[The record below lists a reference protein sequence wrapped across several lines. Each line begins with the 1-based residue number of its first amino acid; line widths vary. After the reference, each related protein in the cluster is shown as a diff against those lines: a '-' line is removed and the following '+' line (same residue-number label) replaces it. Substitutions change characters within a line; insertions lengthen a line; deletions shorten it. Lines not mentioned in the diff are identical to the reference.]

1 MLFAPASYHGRDAPL
16 GAPETGKGGAAM
28 ELLGI
33 FHKKTFMEA
42 RGVCEAPYIE
52 KGGHALSAR
61 DAATSGG
68 VMACALGR
76 MRNAAALAEE
86 LGLMREERSLA
97 RIVLAAYARWGED
110 YIEHIE
116 GPVLTAVLDRDADA
130 LILCRDRMGERRVF
144 YTAQD
149 GCVAFADH
157 PDMLLEA
164 GCLRPVVDMDGLRE
178 LFGLG
183 PARTPGKTPWRGMY
197 ALEPGCALVARAEN
211 ARVRRYFR
219 LEAREHEDGAAATV
233 ETVRMMIERAVDDIA
248 PLRPAAMLSG
258 GIDSTL
264 LTALLRKRME
274 PVRSFSVDYEGN
286 DRHFRANAF
295 QPARD
300 APYIALAVE
309 RIGCKHTAVELKQAS
324 LAQALEEAVDARGF
338 PGMADVDSS
347 LLLFARKIAPQARFA
362 LSGECGDEVFGGY
375 PWFRDAHSISGES
388 FPWSGSLELRAGI
401 LKRRVREKL
410 DIRNYVRGALSDAI
424 SRVEHLP
431 HESAEGRC
439 LRTMQHMCFA
449 FFMANLQ
456 ERALAMCEH
465 SHLGVLTPFADE
477 RLVQYVYNVPWEMKF
492 MGGREKGLLR
502 EAAGAL
508 LPESLRYRRK
518 SPYPKTCDP
527 AYARIVCGMVQGMLA
542 EKKSPILQLV
552 DARALEK
559 LAASDLSPAQTPW
572 FGQLMAGPQMLAY
585 LWQVNAWLAARHA
598 EVAL

>member
-1 MLFAPASYHGRDAPL
+1 
-16 GAPETGKGGAAM
+16 M

-164 GCLRPVVDMDGLRE
+164 GCLRPVVDIDGLRE

-197 ALEPGCALVARAEN
+197 ALEPGCALVARGES

-219 LEAREHEDGAAATV
+219 LEAREHEDDAAATV

-264 LTALLRKRME
+264 LTALLRQRME

-309 RIGCKHTAVELKQAS
+309 RIGCQHTAVELTQAS

-347 LLLFARKIAPQARFA
+347 LLLFARRIAPQARFA

-388 FPWSGSLELRAGI
+388 FPWSGSLELRAGV
-401 LKRRVREKL
+401 LRRRVREKL
-410 DIRNYVRGALSDAI
+410 DIREYVRGALSEAI

-477 RLVQYVYNVPWEMKF
+477 RLVQYIYNVPWEMKF

>member
-1 MLFAPASYHGRDAPL
+1 M
-16 GAPETGKGGAAM
+16 
-28 ELLGI
+28 
-33 FHKKTFMEA
+33 
-42 RGVCEAPYIE
+42 
-52 KGGHALSAR
+52 
-61 DAATSGG
+61 
-68 VMACALGR
+68 
-76 MRNAAALAEE
+76 
-86 LGLMREERSLA
+86 
-97 RIVLAAYARWGED
+97 
-110 YIEHIE
+110 
-116 GPVLTAVLDRDADA
+116 
-130 LILCRDRMGERRVF
+130 
-144 YTAQD
+144 
-149 GCVAFADH
+149 
-157 PDMLLEA
+157 EA
-164 GCLRPVVDMDGLRE
+164 GCLRPVVDIDGLRE

-197 ALEPGCALVARAEN
+197 ALEPGCALVARGES

-219 LEAREHEDGAAATV
+219 LEAREHEDDAASTV
-233 ETVRMMIERAVDDIA
+233 ETVRMMIERAVDDVA

-274 PVRSFSVDYEGN
+274 PVRTFSVDYEGN

-295 QPARD
+295 QPTRD

-309 RIGCKHTAVELKQAS
+309 RIGCQHTAVELTQAS

-410 DIRNYVRGALSDAI
+410 DIRNTCAGRFPRPSPAWNTCRTRAPRAAVCAPCSTCALRS
-424 SRVEHLP
+424 SWP
-431 HESAEGRC
+431 
-439 LRTMQHMCFA
+439 
-449 FFMANLQ
+449 NLQ

-527 AYARIVCGMVQGMLA
+527 AYAHRLRHGAGHAGGKEEPHFAVGGRAGAGKAGRLGPLPRA
-542 EKKSPILQLV
+542 
-552 DARALEK
+552 DAVVRAM
-559 LAASDLSPAQTPW
+559 
-572 FGQLMAGPQMLAY
+572 MAGPQMLAY

>member
-1 MLFAPASYHGRDAPL
+1 
-16 GAPETGKGGAAM
+16 M

-33 FHKKTFMEA
+33 FHKKTWMEA

-144 YTAQD
+144 YTASD

-197 ALEPGCALVARAEN
+197 ALEPGCALVARGES

-219 LEAREHEDGAAATV
+219 LEAREHEDDAASTV
-233 ETVRMMIERAVDDIA
+233 ETVRMMIERAVDDVA

-264 LTALLRKRME
+264 LTALLRQRME

-309 RIGCKHTAVELKQAS
+309 RIGCEHTAVELTQAS

-410 DIRNYVRGALSDAI
+410 DIREYVRGALSEAI
-424 SRVEHLP
+424 SHVEHLP

-439 LRTMQHMCFA
+439 LRTRQHMCFA

-456 ERALAMCEH
+456 ERVLSMCEH

-585 LWQVNAWLAARHA
+585 LWQVNAWLAGRHA

>member
-1 MLFAPASYHGRDAPL
+1 
-16 GAPETGKGGAAM
+16 M

-33 FHKKTFMEA
+33 FHKKTWMEA

-76 MRNAAALAEE
+76 MRNAAKLAEE

-144 YTAQD
+144 YTASD

-197 ALEPGCALVARAEN
+197 ALEPGCALVARGES

-309 RIGCKHTAVELKQAS
+309 RIGCEHTAVELTQAS

-375 PWFRDAHSISGES
+375 PWFRDAHSISGDS
-388 FPWSGSLELRAGI
+388 FPWSGSLELRAGV
-401 LKRRVREKL
+401 LRRRVREKL
-410 DIRNYVRGALSDAI
+410 DIREYVRGALSEAI

-508 LPESLRYRRK
+508 LPEALRYRKK

-559 LAASDLSPAQTPW
+559 LAASDLSPTKTPW

>member
-1 MLFAPASYHGRDAPL
+1 
-16 GAPETGKGGAAM
+16 M

-33 FHKKTFMEA
+33 FHKKTWMEA

-76 MRNAAALAEE
+76 MRNAAKLAEE

-144 YTAQD
+144 YTASD

-164 GCLRPVVDMDGLRE
+164 GCLRPVVDIDGLRE

-197 ALEPGCALVARAEN
+197 ALEPGCVLVARGES
-211 ARVRRYFR
+211 ARV
-219 LEAREHEDGAAATV
+219 
-233 ETVRMMIERAVDDIA
+233 
-248 PLRPAAMLSG
+248 RPAAMLSG

-264 LTALLRKRME
+264 LTALLRQRME

-309 RIGCKHTAVELKQAS
+309 RIGCEHTAVELTQAS

-410 DIRNYVRGALSDAI
+410 DIREYVRGALSDAI

-465 SHLGVLTPFADE
+465 SHLGVLTPFADD

>member
-1 MLFAPASYHGRDAPL
+1 
-16 GAPETGKGGAAM
+16 M

-164 GCLRPVVDMDGLRE
+164 GCLRPVVDIDGLRE

-197 ALEPGCALVARAEN
+197 ALEPGCALVARGEN

-264 LTALLRKRME
+264 LTALLRQRME

-309 RIGCKHTAVELKQAS
+309 RIGCQHTAVELTQAS

-347 LLLFARKIAPQARFA
+347 LLLFARRIAPQARFA

-375 PWFRDAHSISGES
+375 PWFRDAHSLNGGS
-388 FPWSGSLELRAGI
+388 FPWSGSLELRAGV
-401 LKRRVREKL
+401 LRRRVREKL
-410 DIRNYVRGALSDAI
+410 DIREYVRGALSEAV

-439 LRTMQHMCFA
+439 LRTMQHMCFE

-456 ERALAMCEH
+456 ERALSMCEH
-465 SHLGVLTPFADE
+465 SHMGVLTPFADE

>member
-1 MLFAPASYHGRDAPL
+1 
-16 GAPETGKGGAAM
+16 M

-33 FHKKTFMEA
+33 FHKKTWMEA

-76 MRNAAALAEE
+76 MRNAAKLAEE

-164 GCLRPVVDMDGLRE
+164 GCLRPVVDIDGLRE

-197 ALEPGCALVARAEN
+197 ALEPGCALVARGEN

-219 LEAREHEDGAAATV
+219 LEAREHEDDAASTV

-264 LTALLRKRME
+264 LTALLRQRME

-309 RIGCKHTAVELKQAS
+309 RIGCEHTAVELTQAS

-347 LLLFARKIAPQARFA
+347 LLLFARRIAPQARFA

-410 DIRNYVRGALSDAI
+410 DIREYVRGALSEAI

>member
-1 MLFAPASYHGRDAPL
+1 
-16 GAPETGKGGAAM
+16 M

-309 RIGCKHTAVELKQAS
+309 RIGCQHTAVELTQAS

-375 PWFRDAHSISGES
+375 PWFRDAHSISGDS
-388 FPWSGSLELRAGI
+388 FPWSGSLELRAGV
-401 LKRRVREKL
+401 LRRRVREKL
-410 DIRNYVRGALSDAI
+410 DIREYVRGALSEAI

>member
-1 MLFAPASYHGRDAPL
+1 
-16 GAPETGKGGAAM
+16 M

-76 MRNAAALAEE
+76 MRNAAKLAEE

-144 YTAQD
+144 YIAQD

-164 GCLRPVVDMDGLRE
+164 GCLRPVVDIDGLRE

-197 ALEPGCALVARAEN
+197 ALEPGCALVARGES

-219 LEAREHEDGAAATV
+219 LEAREHEDGAVATV

-264 LTALLRKRME
+264 LTALLRQRME

-309 RIGCKHTAVELKQAS
+309 RIGCEHTAVELTQAS

-388 FPWSGSLELRAGI
+388 FPWSGSLELRAGV
-401 LKRRVREKL
+401 LRRRVREKL
-410 DIRNYVRGALSDAI
+410 DIRNYVRGALSEAI

>member
-1 MLFAPASYHGRDAPL
+1 
-16 GAPETGKGGAAM
+16 M

-76 MRNAAALAEE
+76 MRNAAKLAAE

-183 PARTPGKTPWRGMY
+183 PARTPGKTPWRDMY
-197 ALEPGCALVARAEN
+197 ALEPGCALVARGES

-219 LEAREHEDGAAATV
+219 LEAREHEDDAASTV

-264 LTALLRKRME
+264 LTALLRQRME

-286 DRHFRANAF
+286 DHHFRANAF

-309 RIGCKHTAVELKQAS
+309 RIGCQHTAVELTQAS

-388 FPWSGSLELRAGI
+388 FPWSGSLELRAGV
-401 LKRRVREKL
+401 LRRRVREKL
-410 DIRNYVRGALSDAI
+410 DIREYVRGALSEAI

>member
-1 MLFAPASYHGRDAPL
+1 M
-16 GAPETGKGGAAM
+16 
-28 ELLGI
+28 
-33 FHKKTFMEA
+33 
-42 RGVCEAPYIE
+42 
-52 KGGHALSAR
+52 
-61 DAATSGG
+61 
-68 VMACALGR
+68 
-76 MRNAAALAEE
+76 
-86 LGLMREERSLA
+86 
-97 RIVLAAYARWGED
+97 
-110 YIEHIE
+110 
-116 GPVLTAVLDRDADA
+116 LTAVLDRDADA

-197 ALEPGCALVARAEN
+197 ALEPGCALVARGES

-264 LTALLRKRME
+264 LTALLRQRME
-274 PVRSFSVDYEGN
+274 PVRTFSVDYEGN

-309 RIGCKHTAVELKQAS
+309 RIGCEHTAVELTQAS

-347 LLLFARKIAPQARFA
+347 LLLFARRIAPQARFA

-388 FPWSGSLELRAGI
+388 FPWSGSLELRAGV
-401 LKRRVREKL
+401 LRRRVREKL
-410 DIRNYVRGALSDAI
+410 DIRNYVRGALSEAV

>member
-1 MLFAPASYHGRDAPL
+1 
-16 GAPETGKGGAAM
+16 M

-76 MRNAAALAEE
+76 MRNAAKLAEE

-144 YTAQD
+144 YTASD

-197 ALEPGCALVARAEN
+197 ALEPGCALVARGEN

-219 LEAREHEDGAAATV
+219 LEAREHEDDAAATV

-309 RIGCKHTAVELKQAS
+309 RIGCQHTAVELTQAS

-388 FPWSGSLELRAGI
+388 FPWSGSLELRAGV

>member
-1 MLFAPASYHGRDAPL
+1 
-16 GAPETGKGGAAM
+16 M

-76 MRNAAALAEE
+76 MRNAAKLAEE

-197 ALEPGCALVARAEN
+197 ALEPGCVLVARGES

-219 LEAREHEDGAAATV
+219 LEAREHEDDAAATV

-264 LTALLRKRME
+264 LTALLRQRME
-274 PVRSFSVDYEGN
+274 PVRTFSVDYEGN
-286 DRHFRANAF
+286 DHHFRANAF

-309 RIGCKHTAVELKQAS
+309 RIGCQHTAVELTQAS

-388 FPWSGSLELRAGI
+388 FPWSGSLELRAGV

-410 DIRNYVRGALSDAI
+410 DIREYVRGALSEAI

-585 LWQVNAWLAARHA
+585 LWQVNAWLAGRHA

>member
-1 MLFAPASYHGRDAPL
+1 
-16 GAPETGKGGAAM
+16 M

-52 KGGHALSAR
+52 KGSHALSAR

-144 YTAQD
+144 YIAQD

-164 GCLRPVVDMDGLRE
+164 GCLRPVVDIDGLRE

-197 ALEPGCALVARAEN
+197 ALEPGCALVARGES

-219 LEAREHEDGAAATV
+219 LEAREHEDGAVATV

-264 LTALLRKRME
+264 LTALLRQRME

-309 RIGCKHTAVELKQAS
+309 RIGCEHTAVELTQAS

-388 FPWSGSLELRAGI
+388 FPWSGSLELRAGV
-401 LKRRVREKL
+401 LRRRVREKL
-410 DIRNYVRGALSDAI
+410 DIRNYVCGALSEAI

-439 LRTMQHMCFA
+439 LRTMQHMCFE

-456 ERALAMCEH
+456 ERALSMCEH

>member
-1 MLFAPASYHGRDAPL
+1 
-16 GAPETGKGGAAM
+16 M

-76 MRNAAALAEE
+76 MRNAAKLAEE

-164 GCLRPVVDMDGLRE
+164 GCLRPVVDIDGLRE

-197 ALEPGCALVARAEN
+197 ALEPGCALVARGEN

-219 LEAREHEDGAAATV
+219 LEAREHEDDAAATV

-264 LTALLRKRME
+264 LTALLRQRME
-274 PVRSFSVDYEGN
+274 PVRTFSVDYEGN
-286 DRHFRANAF
+286 DHHFRANAF

-309 RIGCKHTAVELKQAS
+309 RIGCQHTAVELTQAS

-375 PWFRDAHSISGES
+375 PWFRDAHSISGDS
-388 FPWSGSLELRAGI
+388 FPWSGSLELRAGV

-410 DIRNYVRGALSDAI
+410 DIREYVRGALSEAI

>member
-1 MLFAPASYHGRDAPL
+1 
-16 GAPETGKGGAAM
+16 M

-76 MRNAAALAEE
+76 MRNAAKLAEK

-164 GCLRPVVDMDGLRE
+164 GCLRPVVDIDGLRE

-197 ALEPGCALVARAEN
+197 ALEPGCALVARGES

-219 LEAREHEDGAAATV
+219 LEAREHEDDAAATV

-264 LTALLRKRME
+264 LTALLRQRME

-286 DRHFRANAF
+286 DHHFRANAF

-309 RIGCKHTAVELKQAS
+309 RIGCQHTAVELTQAS

-410 DIRNYVRGALSDAI
+410 DIREYVRGALSEAI

-542 EKKSPILQLV
+542 EKKSPVLQLV

-585 LWQVNAWLAARHA
+585 LWQVNAWLAGRHA

>member
-1 MLFAPASYHGRDAPL
+1 
-16 GAPETGKGGAAM
+16 M

-42 RGVCEAPYIE
+42 RGVCDAPYIE
-52 KGGHALSAR
+52 KGGHALAAR
-61 DAATSGG
+61 DAATGGG

-110 YIEHIE
+110 YVERVE
-116 GPVLTAVLDRDADA
+116 GPVLTAVLDRDADT
-130 LILCRDRMGERRVF
+130 LILCRDRVGERRVF
-144 YTAQD
+144 YTAAD

-164 GCLRPVVDMDGLRE
+164 GCLRPVVDISGLRE

-183 PARTPGKTPWRGMY
+183 PARTPGRTPWRDMR
-197 ALEPGCALVARAEN
+197 ALEPGCALIARGEDV
-211 ARVRRYFR
+211 RVRRYFR
-219 LEAREHEDGAAATV
+219 LKAREHEDDAAATV
-233 ETVRMMIERAVDDIA
+233 ENVRFMLERAVDDIA

-274 PVRSFSVDYEGN
+274 PVRTFSVDYEGN
-286 DRHFRANAF
+286 ARHFRGTSF
-295 QPARD
+295 QPERD
-300 APYIALAVE
+300 APYIELAVE
-309 RIGCKHTAVELKQAS
+309 RIGCEHTAVELSQAS

-347 LLLFARKIAPQARFA
+347 LLLFARKIAPQARFV

-375 PWFRDAHSISGES
+375 PWFRDAHSLNADA
-388 FPWSGSLELRAGI
+388 FPWSGSVELRAGV
-401 LKRRVREKL
+401 LKRRVRET
-410 DIRNYVRGALSDAI
+410 LSEAVA
-424 SRVEHLP
+424 RVEHLP
-431 HESAEGRC
+431 HESADGRC
-439 LRTMQHMCFA
+439 LRTMQHMCFE

-456 ERALAMCEH
+456 ERALTMCEH
-465 SHLGVLTPFADE
+465 SHVEVLTPFADE
-477 RLVQYVYNVPWEMKF
+477 RLMQYVYNVPWEMKF

-508 LPESLRYRRK
+508 LPEALRYRKK

-527 AYARIVCGMVQGMLA
+527 AYARIVCGMTQGMLA

-559 LAASDLSPAQTPW
+559 LAASDLSPTKTPW

-585 LWQVNAWLAARHA
+585 LWQVNAWLADRHA
-598 EVAL
+598 EIAL

>member
-1 MLFAPASYHGRDAPL
+1 
-16 GAPETGKGGAAM
+16 M

-33 FHKKTFMEA
+33 FHKKTWMEA
-42 RGVCEAPYIE
+42 RGVCDAPYIE

-61 DAATSGG
+61 DAATGGG

-110 YIEHIE
+110 YIEHVE
-116 GPVLTAVLDRDADA
+116 GPVLTAVIDRDGDRF
-130 LILCRDRMGERRVF
+130 ILCRDRMGERRAF
-144 YTAQD
+144 YTASD

-157 PDMLLEA
+157 PDLLLEA
-164 GCLRPVVDMDGLRE
+164 GCLRPVVDLNGLRE
-178 LFGLG
+178 LFALG
-183 PARTPGKTPWRGMY
+183 PARTPGKTPWRDMY
-197 ALEPGCALVARAEN
+197 ALEPGCALVARGTD

-219 LEAREHEDGAAATV
+219 LEAREHEDDAAATV
-233 ETVRMMIERAVDDIA
+233 ENVRCMLERAVDDIV
-248 PLRPAAMLSG
+248 PLRPASMLSG
-258 GIDSTL
+258 GIDSTV

-274 PVRSFSVDYEGN
+274 PVRTFSVDYEGN
-286 DRHFRANAF
+286 ARHFRGTSF
-295 QPARD
+295 QPERD
-300 APYIALAVE
+300 APYIELAVE
-309 RIGCKHTAVELKQAS
+309 RIGCEHTAVELRQAS

-347 LLLFARKIAPQARFA
+347 LLLFARKIAPQARFV

-375 PWFRDAHSISGES
+375 PWFRDAHSLNTEA
-388 FPWSGSLELRAGI
+388 FPWSGSLELRAGV

-410 DIRNYVRGALSDAI
+410 DIRGYVRETLSEAVA
-424 SRVEHLP
+424 RVEHLP
-431 HESAEGRC
+431 HESADGRC
-439 LRTMQHMCFA
+439 LRTMQHLCFA

-465 SHLGVLTPFADE
+465 SHVGVLTPFADE

-508 LPESLRYRRK
+508 LPESLRYRKK

-527 AYARIVCGMVQGMLA
+527 GYARIVRGMALDMLA
-542 EKKSPILQLV
+542 EKKNPLLQLV
-552 DARALEK
+552 DARAVEK
-559 LAASDLSPAQTPW
+559 LAASDLSPTQAPW

-585 LWQVNAWLAARHA
+585 LWQVNAWLRARRA

>member
-1 MLFAPASYHGRDAPL
+1 
-16 GAPETGKGGAAM
+16 M

-42 RGVCEAPYIE
+42 RGVCDAPYIE
-52 KGGHALSAR
+52 KGGHTLAAR
-61 DAATSGG
+61 DAATGGG

-164 GCLRPVVDMDGLRE
+164 GCLRPVVDIDGLRE

-197 ALEPGCALVARAEN
+197 ALEPGCALVARGES

-264 LTALLRKRME
+264 LTALLRQRME

-309 RIGCKHTAVELKQAS
+309 RIGCQHTAVELTQAS

-347 LLLFARKIAPQARFA
+347 LLLFARRIAPQARFA

-375 PWFRDAHSISGES
+375 PWFRDAHSISGDS

-410 DIRNYVRGALSDAI
+410 DIREYVRGALSEAI

-542 EKKSPILQLV
+542 EKRSPLLQLV
-552 DARALEK
+552 DPRALEK
-559 LAASDLSPAQTPW
+559 LAASGLSPTQTPW

>member
-1 MLFAPASYHGRDAPL
+1 
-16 GAPETGKGGAAM
+16 M

-86 LGLMREERSLA
+86 LELMREERSLA

-144 YTAQD
+144 YTASD

-164 GCLRPVVDMDGLRE
+164 GCLRPVVDIDGLRE

-183 PARTPGKTPWRGMY
+183 PARTPGKTPWRDMY
-197 ALEPGCALVARAEN
+197 ALEPGCALVARGEN
-211 ARVRRYFR
+211 ARVRCYFR

-264 LTALLRKRME
+264 LTALLRQRME

-347 LLLFARKIAPQARFA
+347 LLLFARRIAPQARFA

-375 PWFRDAHSISGES
+375 PWFRDAHSLNGES
-388 FPWSGSLELRAGI
+388 FPWSGSLELRAGV
-401 LKRRVREKL
+401 LRRRVREKL
-410 DIRNYVRGALSDAI
+410 DIRDYVRGALSEAV

-439 LRTMQHMCFA
+439 LRTMQHMCFE

-456 ERALAMCEH
+456 ERALSMCEH
-465 SHLGVLTPFADE
+465 SHMGVLTPFADE

>member
-1 MLFAPASYHGRDAPL
+1 
-16 GAPETGKGGAAM
+16 M

-33 FHKKTFMEA
+33 FHKKTWMEA

-164 GCLRPVVDMDGLRE
+164 GCLRPVVDIDGLRE

-183 PARTPGKTPWRGMY
+183 PARTPGKTPWRDMY
-197 ALEPGCALVARAEN
+197 ALEPGCALVARGES

-219 LEAREHEDGAAATV
+219 LEAREHEDDAASTV

-264 LTALLRKRME
+264 LTALLRQRME

-309 RIGCKHTAVELKQAS
+309 RIGCEHTAVELKQAS

-401 LKRRVREKL
+401 LRRRVREKL

>member
-1 MLFAPASYHGRDAPL
+1 
-16 GAPETGKGGAAM
+16 M

-76 MRNAAALAEE
+76 MRNAAKLAEE

-164 GCLRPVVDMDGLRE
+164 GCLRPVVDIDGLRE

-197 ALEPGCALVARAEN
+197 ALEPGCALVARGES

-219 LEAREHEDGAAATV
+219 LEAREHEDDAAATV

-264 LTALLRKRME
+264 LTALLRQRME

-309 RIGCKHTAVELKQAS
+309 RIGCQHTAVELTQAS

-347 LLLFARKIAPQARFA
+347 LLLFARRIAPQARFA

-410 DIRNYVRGALSDAI
+410 DIRNYVRGALADAI

-439 LRTMQHMCFA
+439 LRTMQHMCFE

>member
-1 MLFAPASYHGRDAPL
+1 
-16 GAPETGKGGAAM
+16 M

-144 YTAQD
+144 YTASD

-164 GCLRPVVDMDGLRE
+164 GCLRPVVDIDGLRE

-197 ALEPGCALVARAEN
+197 ALEPGCALVARGES

-264 LTALLRKRME
+264 LTALLRQRME

-309 RIGCKHTAVELKQAS
+309 RIDCQHTAVELTQAS

>member
-1 MLFAPASYHGRDAPL
+1 
-16 GAPETGKGGAAM
+16 M

-76 MRNAAALAEE
+76 MRNAAKLAEE

-164 GCLRPVVDMDGLRE
+164 GCLRPVVDIDGLRE

-197 ALEPGCALVARAEN
+197 ALEPGCVLVARGES

-219 LEAREHEDGAAATV
+219 LEAREHEDDAAATV

-264 LTALLRKRME
+264 LTALLRQRME

-309 RIGCKHTAVELKQAS
+309 RIGCQHTAVELTQAS

-347 LLLFARKIAPQARFA
+347 LLLFARRIAPQARFA

-388 FPWSGSLELRAGI
+388 FPWSGSLELRAGV
-401 LKRRVREKL
+401 LRRRVREKL
-410 DIRNYVRGALSDAI
+410 DIREYVRGALSEAI

-477 RLVQYVYNVPWEMKF
+477 RLVQYIYNVPWEMKF

>member
-1 MLFAPASYHGRDAPL
+1 
-16 GAPETGKGGAAM
+16 M

-164 GCLRPVVDMDGLRE
+164 GCLRPVVDIDGLRE

-197 ALEPGCALVARAEN
+197 ALEPGCALVARGES

-219 LEAREHEDGAAATV
+219 LEAREHEDDAAATV

-264 LTALLRKRME
+264 LTALLRQRME

-309 RIGCKHTAVELKQAS
+309 RIGCQHTAVELTQAS

-347 LLLFARKIAPQARFA
+347 LLLFARRIAPQARFA

-388 FPWSGSLELRAGI
+388 FPWSGSLELRAGV
-401 LKRRVREKL
+401 LRRRVREKL
-410 DIRNYVRGALSDAI
+410 DIRDYVRGALSEAV

-477 RLVQYVYNVPWEMKF
+477 RLVQYIYNVPWEMKF

>member
-1 MLFAPASYHGRDAPL
+1 
-16 GAPETGKGGAAM
+16 M

-33 FHKKTFMEA
+33 FHKKTWMEA

-52 KGGHALSAR
+52 KGGHALAAR

-110 YIEHIE
+110 YIEHVE
-116 GPVLTAVLDRDADA
+116 GPVLTAVFDRDADA
-130 LILCRDRMGERRVF
+130 LILCRDRVGERRVF
-144 YTAQD
+144 YTAAD

-164 GCLRPVVDMDGLRE
+164 GCLRPVIDADGLRE

-183 PARTPGKTPWRGMY
+183 PARTPGRTPWRDMR
-197 ALEPGCALVARAEN
+197 ALEAGCALVARGN
-211 ARVRRYFR
+211 DVRVRRYFH
-219 LEAREHEDGAAATV
+219 LEAREHEDDAAATV
-233 ETVRMMIERAVDDIA
+233 ETVRMMIERAVDDVA
-248 PLRPAAMLSG
+248 PLRPASMLSG
-258 GIDSTL
+258 GIDSTF

-274 PVRSFSVDYEGN
+274 PVRTFSVDYEGN
-286 DRHFRANAF
+286 ARHFRGTSF
-295 QPARD
+295 QPERD
-300 APYIALAVE
+300 APYIELAVE
-309 RIGCKHTAVELKQAS
+309 RIGCEHTVVELKQAA

-347 LLLFARKIAPQARFA
+347 LLLFARKIAPQARFV

-375 PWFRDAHSISGES
+375 PWFRDAHSLNAES
-388 FPWSGSLELRAGI
+388 FPWSGSLELRAGV

-410 DIRNYVRGALSDAI
+410 NIRKYVRETLADTVA
-424 SRVEHLP
+424 RVEHTP
-431 HESAEGRC
+431 HESADDRC
-439 LRTMQHMCFA
+439 LRTMQHLCFA

-465 SHLGVLTPFADE
+465 SHVEVLTPFADE
-477 RLVQYVYNVPWEMKF
+477 RLLQYVYNVPWEMKF

-502 EAAGAL
+502 EAVGTL
-508 LPESLRYRRK
+508 LPESLRYRKK

-527 AYARIVCGMVQGMLA
+527 EYARIVCGMLQNLLA
-542 EKKSPILQLV
+542 DRKSPLLHLA
-552 DARALEK
+552 DARALER
-559 LAASDLSPAQTPW
+559 LAASDLSPTQTPW

-585 LWQVNAWLAARHA
+585 LWQVNVWMRDRHA
-598 EVAL
+598 EIAL

>member
-1 MLFAPASYHGRDAPL
+1 
-16 GAPETGKGGAAM
+16 
-28 ELLGI
+28 
-33 FHKKTFMEA
+33 
-42 RGVCEAPYIE
+42 
-52 KGGHALSAR
+52 
-61 DAATSGG
+61 
-68 VMACALGR
+68 
-76 MRNAAALAEE
+76 
-86 LGLMREERSLA
+86 
-97 RIVLAAYARWGED
+97 
-110 YIEHIE
+110 
-116 GPVLTAVLDRDADA
+116 
-130 LILCRDRMGERRVF
+130 
-144 YTAQD
+144 
-149 GCVAFADH
+149 
-157 PDMLLEA
+157 
-164 GCLRPVVDMDGLRE
+164 
-178 LFGLG
+178 
-183 PARTPGKTPWRGMY
+183 
-197 ALEPGCALVARAEN
+197 
-211 ARVRRYFR
+211 
-219 LEAREHEDGAAATV
+219 
-233 ETVRMMIERAVDDIA
+233 MMIERAVDDIA

-264 LTALLRKRME
+264 LTALLRQRME

-347 LLLFARKIAPQARFA
+347 LLLFARRIAPQARFA

-375 PWFRDAHSISGES
+375 PWFRDAHSLNGGS
-388 FPWSGSLELRAGI
+388 FPWSGSLELRAGV

-410 DIRNYVRGALSDAI
+410 DIRDYVRGALSEAV

-439 LRTMQHMCFA
+439 LRTMQHMCFE

-456 ERALAMCEH
+456 ERALSMCEH
-465 SHLGVLTPFADE
+465 SHMGVLTPFADE

-585 LWQVNAWLAARHA
+585 LWQVNAWLAGRHA